1 MNDKAK
7 ALSQI
12 SEALAKLEEAR
23 NTISDL
29 LINRTTQT
37 AGGDVDKRSLED
49 LHKRVTQAITV
60 LPHSGRNTSN
70 STKGRN
76 EIED

>member
-12 SEALAKLEEAR
+12 SDALGTLEEAC

-29 LINRTTQT
+29 LISHTSLT
-37 AGGDVDKRSLED
+37 AGVDVDKRFLED

-70 STKGRN
+70 GSKGRDA
-76 EIED
+76 IED

>member
-12 SEALAKLEEAR
+12 ADALGKLEDAR
-23 NTISDL
+23 NMIGDM
-29 LINRTTQT
+29 LILHTTQSV
-37 AGGDVDKRSLED
+37 GGEADKRFLED

-70 STKGRN
+70 STKGRD

>member
-37 AGGDVDKRSLED
+37 AGGDVDKCFLED

>member
-37 AGGDVDKRSLED
+37 AGGDVDKRFLED

-60 LPHSGRNTSN
+60 LPNSGRSTSN

>member
-12 SEALAKLEEAR
+12 SDALVKLEDAR

-29 LINRTTQT
+29 LINRSTHT
-37 AGGDVDKRSLED
+37 GGEKFDKRFLED

-70 STKGRN
+70 STKGRDA
-76 EIED
+76 IED

>member
-12 SEALAKLEEAR
+12 SEALTKLEEAR
-23 NTISDL
+23 YTISDL
-29 LINRTTQT
+29 LINRATQT
-37 AGGDVDKRSLED
+37 TGGDVDKRFLED